1 MGKTSVFPGCE
12 ALHSRPA
19 MARLRHVARSFHCWR
34 QSNPQRIGVVA
45 GEMTRFL
52 LTRHAA
58 LAFSDERI
66 VV

>member
-1 MGKTSVFPGCE
+1 
-12 ALHSRPA
+12 